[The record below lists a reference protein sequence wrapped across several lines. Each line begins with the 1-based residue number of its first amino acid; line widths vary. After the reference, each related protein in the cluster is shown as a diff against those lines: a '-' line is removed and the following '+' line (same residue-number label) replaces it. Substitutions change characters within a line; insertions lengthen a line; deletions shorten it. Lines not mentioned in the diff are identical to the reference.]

1 MALPKQ
7 LRKQI
12 KQGQEI
18 EEQLRK
24 EQDEAGA
31 TDTSQTEI
39 DSLLAEVD
47 PQAPPAEAPPAEK
60 PPATVTEL
68 HPTPEGGDPEVT
80 PPAEPKPERTDWKQK
95 YSVLKGK
102 YDAEVPRLS
111 ESLRDANTRITALED
126 RLAAPPAVAPTPE
139 PSQPRTDFT
148 PEEVADYGEDLLDVI
163 GRKARAIVE
172 SEYLPQINSLNT
184 ELNAL
189 KTQVGET
196 GQKVAKQETNE
207 VFAQL
212 DSTVKDWRKTN
223 VDPAFHVWLDQ
234 VDPFSGVTRK
244 NLMLTAFDRKNAH
257 QVKAFFDKYAE
268 ENAAVVPNPADPT
281 PSGQGGTEA
290 GSTLDLGNYVAP
302 GTPRSGGDVSAPKD
316 KRVWSN
322 ADVGRFY
329 SDVQKGRYKTRPED
343 KARIEAD
350 IIAATREG
358 RIK

>member
-7 LRKQI
+7 LRNQV
-12 KQGQEI
+12 KQGKEI
-18 EEQLRK
+18 EAQLRK

-31 TDTSQTEI
+31 VDTSQTEI

-47 PQAPPAEAPPAEK
+47 PSTPPVDN
-60 PPATVTEL
+60 VTEL
-68 HPTPEGGDPEVT
+68 HPTPEGGDPVAA

-95 YSVLKGK
+95 YNVLQGK

-111 ESLRDANTRITALED
+111 ESLRTANARITSLED
-126 RLAAPPAVAPTPE
+126 KIAAAPAAAAPTPE

-148 PEEVADYGEDLLDVI
+148 PEEIADYGEDLLDVI

-172 SEYLPQINSLNT
+172 SEYLPQMNSLNT
-184 ELNAL
+184 ELNTL
-189 KTQVGET
+189 KTTVGET
-196 GQKVAKQETNE
+196 SQKVGKQETNE

-212 DSTVKDWRKTN
+212 DGTVQDWRKTN
-223 VDPAFHVWLDQ
+223 IDPAFHVWLDQ

-268 ENAAVVPNPADPT
+268 ENATVVPPSADLT
-281 PSGQGGTEA
+281 PSGQGGMDT
-290 GSTLDLGNYVAP
+290 GSTLNLENYVAP

-316 KRVWSN
+316 KRIWSN
-322 ADVGRFY
+322 SEIGRFY

-350 IIAATREG
+350 IISATREG

>member
-7 LRKQI
+7 LRDQV
-12 KQGQEI
+12 KQGKEI
-18 EEQLRK
+18 EDQMRK
-24 EQDEAGA
+24 QQEEAGDP
-31 TDTSQTEI
+31 DTSQAEI

-47 PQAPPAEAPPAEK
+47 SSSPPADN
-60 PPATVTEL
+60 VTEL
-68 HPTPEGGDPEVT
+68 HPTPEGGDPVAA

-95 YSVLKGK
+95 YNVLQGK

-111 ESLRDANTRITALED
+111 ESLRTANTRITDLED
-126 RLAAPPAVAPTPE
+126 RIAAPPAVAPEPE
-139 PSQPRTDFT
+139 TSRSDFT
-148 PEEVADYGEDLLDVI
+148 PEEIADYGEDLLDVI
-163 GRKARAIVE
+163 GRKAREIVE
-172 SEYLPQINSLNT
+172 AEYLPQMNTLNT
-184 ELNAL
+184 ELNSL
-189 KTQVGET
+189 KTKVGET
-196 GQKVAKQETNE
+196 GQRVAKQETNE

-212 DSTVKDWRKTN
+212 DGTVKDWRKTN

-268 ENAAVVPNPADPT
+268 ENAAVVPNLADPT
-281 PSGQGGTEA
+281 PSGQGGMDT
-290 GSTLDLGNYVAP
+290 GSTLNLENYVAP

-316 KRVWSN
+316 KRIWSN
-322 ADVGRFY
+322 AEIGRFY

-343 KARIEAD
+343 KSRIEAD
-350 IIAATREG
+350 IISATREG